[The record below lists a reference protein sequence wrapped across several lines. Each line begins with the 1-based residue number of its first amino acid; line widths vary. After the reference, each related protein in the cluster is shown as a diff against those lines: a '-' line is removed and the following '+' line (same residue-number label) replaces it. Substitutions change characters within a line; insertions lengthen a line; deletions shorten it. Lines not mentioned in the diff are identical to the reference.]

1 MAEAE
6 AEGRLTAQERLELD
20 VRLAADPAFAIAY
33 QEYFH
38 TISGL
43 HESQRRHDFKR
54 LLGSVHT
61 EITTPRKPLLKRIF
75 SLKPQQARMAA
86 VAASVALFTSLLTTW
101 TIRHND
107 ATLKNVKRNLELVR
121 NETNSIRRTQH
132 VQQQD
137 IDNIK
142 KSTETLPENP
152 AIPQTRSTGTG
163 FALTNDG
170 YLITNYHVVEG
181 AQSIQI
187 QTRDGRQ
194 LGASVVAIAPQ
205 NDIAMLKVDEQGFRF
220 GKGEL
225 PYTLLGSRAMLG
237 DEIYT
242 LGFPQ
247 DEVVYNEGYISSRNG
262 YKGDTNQYRLE
273 VAAGP
278 GQSGAPVLD
287 DEGHVIGIIRS
298 KDSETQGITFA
309 VTSKALLSLIH
320 ALPKDRRP
328 RLGSS
333 NHLSSL
339 SRQEQIEKLQ
349 DYTLMVRVYK
359 NAQ

>member
-6 AEGRLTAQERLELD
+6 AEGRLSPQERLELD
-20 VRLAADPAFAIAY
+20 ARLASDPAFAIAY

-43 HESQRRHDFKR
+43 QESQRRHDFKR
-54 LLGSVHT
+54 LLAAVHGEAT
-61 EITTPRKPLLKRIF
+61 APRKSLLKRVF
-75 SLKPQQARMAA
+75 NLKPQQARMAA
-86 VAASVALFTSLLTTW
+86 VAASVALCTSLLTTW
-101 TIRHND
+101 AIRHND
-107 ATLKNVKRNLELVR
+107 ATLKTVKRNLELVR
-121 NETNSIRRTQH
+121 SETNNIRRAQVH
-132 VQQQD
+132 QGKE
-137 IDNIK
+137 IEKIK
-142 KSTETLPENP
+142 ENTETP

-187 QTRDGRQ
+187 QTRDGKQ
-194 LGASVVAIAPQ
+194 HNASVVAYEPK
-205 NDIAMLKVDEQGFRF
+205 NDIALLRVEDKSFRF

-225 PYTLLGSRAMLG
+225 PYTLLSSKAMLG
-237 DEIYT
+237 DEIFT

-262 YKGDTNQYRLE
+262 FEGDSNQYRLE

-287 DEGHVIGIIRS
+287 DKGQVIGIIRM
-298 KDSETQGITFA
+298 KDAQTQGTTFA
-309 VTSKALLSLIH
+309 VTSKTLLSLIRDI
-320 ALPKDRRP
+320 PRDRRP
-328 RLGSS
+328 RLGTS
-333 NHLSSL
+333 NRLGSL
-339 SRQEQIEKLQ
+339 SREEQIEKLQ
-349 DYTLMVRVYK
+349 DYTCMVRVYK